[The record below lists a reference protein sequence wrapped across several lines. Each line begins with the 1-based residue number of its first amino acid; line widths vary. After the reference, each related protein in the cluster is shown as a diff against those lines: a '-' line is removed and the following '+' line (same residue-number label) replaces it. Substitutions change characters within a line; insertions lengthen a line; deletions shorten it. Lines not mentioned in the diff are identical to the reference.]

1 MAVKDG
7 YECLELFEDGNTK
20 NIVLILMD
28 LRMRGLS
35 GIDTVQELSL
45 RNIDIPVIAVS
56 AFLDE
61 ELEKSSAKSRFTES
75 VQKPINITELNSK
88 IKAIFD

>member
-1 MAVKDG
+1 
-7 YECLELFEDGNTK
+7 
-20 NIVLILMD
+20 
-28 LRMRGLS
+28 MRGLS